1 MKKLFVLAFV
11 LFAYGMNAQTAVGGG
26 FTLGSYFKAINLK
39 GEFGVSENIGI
50 SPSVDY
56 VLGMPAGSSLFAIN
70 ADGHYYLGD
79 PDAFNYYP
87 LAGLSM
93 WMYSVN
99 VEGYSASGSTFMV
112 DLGGGATYALS
123 DSMKLFGEAKF
134 LLGGGGYG
142 YGGTPLLFTLGMM
155 FNL

>member
-1 MKKLFVLAFV
+1 MKKLFVLAFA

-26 FTLGSYFKAINLK
+26 ISLGSGYTALNLK
-39 GEFGVSENIGI
+39 GEFGITENIGI

-56 VLGMPAGSSLFAIN
+56 VLGMPSGSSLFAIN

-87 LAGLSM
+87 LAGLGM
-93 WMYSVN
+93 WIYSVSAG
-99 VEGYSASGSTFMV
+99 GYSASGSAFLFN
-112 DLGGGATYALS
+112 LGGGGTYALS

-134 LLGGGGYG
+134 VLGGYG
-142 YGGTPLLFTLGMM
+142 YGGGTPLLLTFGVM